1 VGEGLIPCTEKKPLG
16 ERKKSVG
23 YKEDGLFA
31 LAVLA

>member
-23 YKEDGLFA
+23 YKEMGFLPWPF
-31 LAVLA
+31 